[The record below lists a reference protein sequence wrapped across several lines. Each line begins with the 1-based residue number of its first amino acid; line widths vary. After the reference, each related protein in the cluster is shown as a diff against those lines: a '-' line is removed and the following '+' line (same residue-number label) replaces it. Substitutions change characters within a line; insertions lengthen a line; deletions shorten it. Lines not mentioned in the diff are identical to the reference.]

1 MKHAERNEDVVCCN
15 YNSCFIGELNWI
27 ELTLRKENRRRFL
40 MYSVWAI
47 GLLCLLVRE
56 KVSPLYVVDLRDI
69 DVASDLS
76 VCAISKSR
84 CAICKC
90 VHIELGLR
98 LKSGSGSKFTNCA
111 CAISKLGRLAN
122 RAQRT
127 CIYTVSQKKFPP
139 SNSLQLCQILTDFQ
153 NFCTAGKRMKFATKP
168 MWQYPPHLKHVATL
182 PWQIKNSNCPQ
193 IFSRYG
199 RKCKQIA
206 FLIAPN
212 FASHFPYWLLIKEFQ
227 FTVVLFI
234 YFCDQLVAP
243 EIRHSRRHCRVSQ
256 QSTWYETTRTRFW

>member
-127 CIYTVSQKKFPP
+127 CIYTVSQKKVPTFEL
-139 SNSLQLCQILTDFQ
+139 S
-153 NFCTAGKRMKFATKP
+153 
-168 MWQYPPHLKHVATL
+168 ATL
-182 PWQIKNSNCPQ
+182 SNLNR
-193 IFSRYG
+193 FS
-199 RKCKQIA
+199 K
-206 FLIAPN
+206 FLHCWKA
-212 FASHFPYWLLIKEFQ
+212 Y
-227 FTVVLFI
+227 
-234 YFCDQLVAP
+234 
-243 EIRHSRRHCRVSQ
+243 EICYKTHVTIPTSP
-256 QSTWYETTRTRFW
+256 